1 MSSEQVEAPDAA
13 WGHDMYEGHAA
24 ANTGR
29 SSRGSSG
36 IETGTKLLIN
46 NLDYGVS
53 NEDIKELFAEVGD
66 IKRAT
71 IHYDRSG
78 RSKGTAEVVFSR
90 RRDAEL
96 AIKKYDNV
104 QLDGKPMKIELIGT
118 NMGNDAGARPAA
130 NYGNQNGASRR
141 GGIMGRL
148 NGGNRAMRPQGDRVS
163 GGGGGGG
170 RGRGRGRGRGGERG
184 EKVSAEDLDADLE
197 KTMSRW
203 IVFSNF
209 SNWDGVHVV
218 DNMGNAS
225 KWKESL
231 VQRTILRQATN
242 LEQLVMLTKT
252 TMMRGKATE
261 ANTENEDND
270 GLVFGELEDSETG
283 EKHRGVIL
291 SFLVIVSANGSE
303 LSDVDDVKNHIGKGN
318 GQVNEGDFL
327 DKLASLLHVLVC
339 CSFTKISSWKKQLKD
354 LETGK
359 KHEGDKTCDYNNAG
373 ELATDKD
380 EDAEDDNSHDKLFS
394 HSSSSEEH
402 YDYVQQDSDADESD
416 DDEFFQAHRGKA
428 TEADMENEDNDGLV
442 FGELQDSKTGEK
454 HGGDKTR
461 DYNNDCDSVLSN
473 GGCSLRAKS
482 DALDP

>member
-1 MSSEQVEAPDAA
+1 MNKKTKGSENSRSKPRNSGPGPSRRVPNRANNRSTPYGAQKVEAPDAA

-29 SSRGSSG
+29 SNRGSSG

-118 NMGNDAGARPAA
+118 NMGNDAAAMPSA

-148 NGGNRAMRPQGDRVS
+148 RGGNRGMRPQGDRSS

-170 RGRGRGRGRGGERG
+170 RGRGRGRGRGAERG

-197 KTMSRW
+197 KY
-203 IVFSNF
+203 
-209 SNWDGVHVV
+209 H
-218 DNMGNAS
+218 
-225 KWKESL
+225 
-231 VQRTILRQATN
+231 
-242 LEQLVMLTKT
+242 
-252 TMMRGKATE
+252 
-261 ANTENEDND
+261 
-270 GLVFGELEDSETG
+270 
-283 EKHRGVIL
+283 
-291 SFLVIVSANGSE
+291 
-303 LSDVDDVKNHIGKGN
+303 
-318 GQVNEGDFL
+318 
-327 DKLASLLHVLVC
+327 
-339 CSFTKISSWKKQLKD
+339 
-354 LETGK
+354 
-359 KHEGDKTCDYNNAG
+359 AG
-373 ELATDKD
+373 GAGGAMQTD
-380 EDAEDDNSHDKLFS
+380 
-394 HSSSSEEH
+394 
-402 YDYVQQDSDADESD
+402 
-416 DDEFFQAHRGKA
+416 
-428 TEADMENEDNDGLV
+428 
-442 FGELQDSKTGEK
+442 
-454 HGGDKTR
+454 
-461 DYNNDCDSVLSN
+461 
-473 GGCSLRAKS
+473 
-482 DALDP
+482 

>member
-1 MSSEQVEAPDAA
+1 MSHLDMSLDDIVKLNKKTKGSENSSRSKPRNSGPGPSRRLPNRANNRSTPYGAQKVEAPDAA

-118 NMGNDAGARPAA
+118 NMGNDAGARPSA

-197 KTMSRW
+197 KIIEYGELLAFAVCKEYGECFKVER
-203 IVFSNF
+203 IIDDNDEVLKLRG
-209 SNWDGVHVV
+209 DGNNVRPT
-218 DNMGNAS
+218 S
-225 KWKESL
+225 
-231 VQRTILRQATN
+231 QRT
-242 LEQLVMLTKT
+242 
-252 TMMRGKATE
+252 GKM
-261 ANTENEDND
+261 
-270 GLVFGELEDSETG
+270 
-283 EKHRGVIL
+283 EK
-291 SFLVIVSANGSE
+291 
-303 LSDVDDVKNHIGKGN
+303 
-318 GQVNEGDFL
+318 Q
-327 DKLASLLHVLVC
+327 
-339 CSFTKISSWKKQLKD
+339 KQK
-354 LETGK
+354 
-359 KHEGDKTCDYNNAG
+359 
-373 ELATDKD
+373 
-380 EDAEDDNSHDKLFS
+380 
-394 HSSSSEEH
+394 
-402 YDYVQQDSDADESD
+402 
-416 DDEFFQAHRGKA
+416 
-428 TEADMENEDNDGLV
+428 
-442 FGELQDSKTGEK
+442 
-454 HGGDKTR
+454 
-461 DYNNDCDSVLSN
+461 
-473 GGCSLRAKS
+473 
-482 DALDP
+482 